1 MLWSDRL
8 RRRVLRDQLG
18 LELGDGPVTASAGYA
33 GHIGSEWQDHSG
45 QITVQIAF

>member
-1 MLWSDRL
+1 MPELGKYAAE
-8 RRRVLRDQLG
+8 VLLG